1 MEKPESASTCQQNYD
16 TMKSQIEKAVEEMP
30 AEETIDA
37 PEKPAEEPKG
47 AEAPK
52 EPETPAPKDGGAEA
66 FTVGDAEIERA
77 VKAGLSVADA
87 RSFTDKGAF
96 ERICSML
103 EAKNAPGDKTISKD
117 SGEKPKDGDGDSAD
131 FDIPELTEDEEFD
144 PKLVKLSAAVRKMGD
159 ALKSLMEENNS
170 LRERVGKSEERKREA
185 EKAAKVEERNKTLR
199 LAPPGGVKGTR
210 KEKTEDD
217 ILAEVAGEISSKFN
231 I

>member
-1 MEKPESASTCQQNYD
+1 MEKPEGASTCQQNYD
-16 TMKSQIEKAVEEMP
+16 TMKSQIEKAVEDMP

-37 PEKPAEEPKG
+37 PEKPAEEPKD

-52 EPETPAPKDGGAEA
+52 DPGTPAPKDGGAEA

-103 EAKNAPGDKTISKD
+103 EAKNAPGGKEVSKD
-117 SGEKPKDGDGDSAD
+117 SEDKPKDGDGDSAD
-131 FDIPELTEDEEFD
+131 FDIPELTEDEDFD
-144 PKLVKLSAAVRKMGD
+144 PTLVNLGVVRKMGD
-159 ALKSLMEENNS
+159 ALKAMREENRS
-170 LRERVGKSEERKREA
+170 LREAVGKSEERKREA

>member
-30 AEETIDA
+30 AEETIEA
-37 PEKPAEEPKG
+37 PEKPVEEPEG

-52 EPETPAPKDGGAEA
+52 EPEAPAPKDGGGEA

-87 RSFTDKGAF
+87 RAFTDKGAF
-96 ERICSML
+96 ERVCSML
-103 EAKNAPGDKTISKD
+103 EAKNAPGGKEISKD
-117 SGEKPKDGDGDSAD
+117 SGEKPKDGEGDSAD
-131 FDIPELTEDEEFD
+131 FDIPDITEDEDFD
-144 PKLVKLSAAVRKMGD
+144 PKLVKLGAVVRKMGD
-159 ALKSLMEENNS
+159 ALKAMREENKS
-170 LRERVGKSEERKREA
+170 LREAVGKSEEAKREA
-185 EKAAKVEERNKTLR
+185 EKAAKVDERNKTLR
-199 LAPPGGVKGTR
+199 LAPPGGVKGSR

-217 ILAEVAGEISSKFN
+217 VLAEVASEIASKFN

>member
-30 AEETIDA
+30 AEETIEA
-37 PEKPAEEPKG
+37 PEKPVEEPKG

-52 EPETPAPKDGGAEA
+52 EPEAPAPKDGGGEA

-103 EAKNAPGDKTISKD
+103 EAKNAPGGKEISKD
-117 SGEKPKDGDGDSAD
+117 SEEKPKDGDGDSAD
-131 FDIPELTEDEEFD
+131 FDIPDITEDEDFD
-144 PKLVKLSAAVRKMGD
+144 PKLVKLGAVVRKMGD
-159 ALKSLMEENNS
+159 ALKAMREENKS
-170 LRERVGKSEERKREA
+170 LREAVGKSEEAKREA
-185 EKAAKVEERNKTLR
+185 AKAAKVEERNKTLR
-199 LAPPGGVKGTR
+199 LAPPGGVKGAR